1 MSGKH
6 AKRGLPHFTGSEEVT
21 EPEHCPKAT
30 GLLTHSFEEA
40 LMATN
45 TRDRMTKKTSETKGG
60 AKAGERRLFDWD
72 NWDSAGAGMLVGA
85 AVAGAAIGLAANM
98 GRKLLVQAASASSG
112 DWVETLKTEHEATLA
127 IFGKIEATDDSQ
139 TTQRSALLA
148 KLKYALSKH
157 AIQEEMVVYP
167 ALRQANFA
175 SDADHLGEEHGYVKT
190 YLYEL
195 ETMRKDS
202 PEWLARV
209 RDFRSM
215 IHSHMREEE
224 DDIFPTFRARLS
236 DDQNAKITTM
246 MNKEGFKFA

>member
-1 MSGKH
+1 
-6 AKRGLPHFTGSEEVT
+6 
-21 EPEHCPKAT
+21 
-30 GLLTHSFEEA
+30 
-40 LMATN
+40 MAT
-45 TRDRMTKKTSETKGG
+45 TTKRDRNETSAKKQAEG
-60 AKAGERRLFDWD
+60 GERSLF
-72 NWDSAGAGMLVGA
+72 NFEGGNTGVLVGA
-85 AVAGAAIGLAANM
+85 AVAGAALGIAANY
-98 GRKLLVQAASASSG
+98 GRKFLVQAASASSG
-112 DWVETLKTEHEATLA
+112 DWVDALATEHKLTLA
-127 IFGKIEATDDSQ
+127 IFDKIEGTDDSQ
-139 TTQRSALLA
+139 TTQRTALLA

-195 ETMRKDS
+195 ETMAKDS

-215 IHSHMREEE
+215 IQGHMREEE